1 MTSLRNRRIGNQGHA
16 FGTGTI
22 YAASSNFWTFGH
34 CDYEIELGAQT
45 YPKEMRAYRKRAKER
60 GKDCVLRAEALKNET
75 VVLFGPNVSA
85 ARAVKLLRSLANQI
99 KKRGLY
105 TGETQLG
112 QAAFEREIIQ
122 I

>member
-22 YAASSNFWTFGH
+22 YAASPNFWTFGH

-45 YPKEMRAYRKRAKER
+45 FPKEMRASRKRAKER
-60 GKDCVLRAEALKNET
+60 GKNRVLRAEALKNET

-85 ARAVKLLRSLANQI
+85 EQAVKLLRSLANQI

-105 TGETQLG
+105 TGETQLD
-112 QAAFEREIIQ
+112 QAVFERIITQ
-122 I
+122 L

>member
-1 MTSLRNRRIGNQGHA
+1 MTSLRNRGIGNQGHA

-22 YAASSNFWTFGH
+22 YAASSNFWTYGH

-45 YPKEMRAYRKRAKER
+45 FAKEMRAYRKRAKER
-60 GKDCVLRAEALKNET
+60 GKNCVLRAEALKNET

-85 ARAVKLLRSLANQI
+85 EQAVKLLRSLANQI
-99 KKRGLY
+99 EKHGLY
-105 TGETQLG
+105 TGETQLH